1 MGGFKVKKYLMKRQ
15 KALEDKRAKLL
26 KRSEESEDINEVRAI
41 GEELLDIASELR
53 EISDQLAKMADTDDE
68 PTDDNRACGDDDEKR
83 SAPPASAVRVNGDIA
98 GKILGTF
105 EPSDSRKNENVL
117 ESLEYRRAFMNYIQ
131 RNTPIPSELTS
142 KIERRAGEAI
152 NSDGTEAAI
161 PITVMREIIN
171 TVRKRYG
178 NLYSKVRKLNVQGGV
193 EFPIGA
199 LSATFKWINEKTVSP
214 TQDIGK
220 LSKVT
225 FNYHTAE
232 IRIAQTFLSS
242 ILTIDAFEAKVA
254 EVIAIAYMEAMD
266 FGIVRGSGNG
276 SMLGIL
282 NDARVT
288 KNVSFTGAQLN
299 NWQEWKKKFFKML
312 PPGYR
317 AGEFIFAYS
326 TVDTY
331 LETMSDANNN
341 PIFRQATGLEVGDM
355 DALYPSGRFFGRDI
369 SLVETNILPD
379 FDAASSSDVIG
390 IYWQPQ
396 EYAINENY
404 GFAMRRYFDDT
415 TNEWINKA
423 LTVVDG
429 KVLNP
434 EGFVLIKK
442 A

>member
-1 MGGFKVKKYLMKRQ
+1 
-15 KALEDKRAKLL
+15 
-26 KRSEESEDINEVRAI
+26 
-41 GEELLDIASELR
+41 
-53 EISDQLAKMADTDDE
+53 
-68 PTDDNRACGDDDEKR
+68 
-83 SAPPASAVRVNGDIA
+83 
-98 GKILGTF
+98 
-105 EPSDSRKNENVL
+105 
-117 ESLEYRRAFMNYIQ
+117 
-131 RNTPIPSELTS
+131 
-142 KIERRAGEAI
+142 
-152 NSDGTEAAI
+152 
-161 PITVMREIIN
+161 
-171 TVRKRYG
+171 
-178 NLYSKVRKLNVQGGV
+178 
-193 EFPIGA
+193 
-199 LSATFKWINEKTVSP
+199 
-214 TQDIGK
+214 
-220 LSKVT
+220 
-225 FNYHTAE
+225 
-232 IRIAQTFLSS
+232 
-242 ILTIDAFEAKVA
+242 
-254 EVIAIAYMEAMD
+254 
-266 FGIVRGSGNG
+266 
-276 SMLGIL
+276 
-282 NDARVT
+282 
-288 KNVSFTGAQLN
+288 VSFTGAQLN
-299 NWQEWKKKFFKML
+299 NWAEWRKKFFKML

-404 GFAMRRYFDDT
+404 GFAMRRYFDDN